1 MDSVTSTGPQVS
13 VCIPVY
19 RGEAFLAETIQSVL
33 RQTFEDFEL
42 VLVDNA
48 STDET
53 PRIARSF
60 ADPRIRIETNEI
72 TIAQPDNW
80 RRAVELCHAPLV
92 KLVCADDLL
101 YPRCLE
107 QQVAAMADPGVA
119 VVAARRDMIDEGGR
133 VLVRGRGLK
142 GLLGRRSDVQVARRV
157 VRSGA
162 NPIGEPGGVLF
173 RRADYAAVG
182 GWHRDRRW
190 AMDLDL
196 WIRLLSYGRF
206 VGQSETLA
214 AFRVGAHSL
223 SADNDACIYADQR
236 AIVDEVSAT
245 PRLGVRPFD
254 RAIGRLGAPAGRLRR
269 LLLFALSARRSH
281 RAPAPHP
288 AAPTLSSC
296 ES

>member
-1 MDSVTSTGPQVS
+1 MTKTGPQLS

-19 RGEAFLAETIQSVL
+19 CGAAFLAETIRSVL
-33 RQTFEDFEL
+33 SQTFDDFEL
-42 VLVDNA
+42 VILDNA

-60 ADPRIRIETNEI
+60 TDSRIRIETNE
-72 TIAQPDNW
+72 TTLPQPDNW
-80 RRAVELCHAPLV
+80 RRAVELCRAPLV
-92 KLVCADDLL
+92 KLLCADDLL

-107 QQVAAMADPGVA
+107 HQVAAMADPGVA
-119 VVAARRDMIDEGGR
+119 VVAARRDMIDESGR

-142 GLLGRRSDVQVARRV
+142 GLLGGRSDVQVARRV

-182 GWHRDRRW
+182 GWRPELQW

-196 WIRLLSYGRF
+196 WIRLLARGRF
-206 VGQSETLA
+206 EGQAETLA

-223 SADNDACIYADQR
+223 SADNDARIYEDQR
-236 AIVDEVSAT
+236 TIVEEVSAN
-245 PRLGVRPFD
+245 PRLRVRSLD
-254 RAIGRLGAPAGRLRR
+254 RAVGRLGAPVGRLRR
-269 LLLFALSARRSH
+269 LVLFALSARTSH
-281 RAPAPHP
+281 HAPEVRP
-288 AAPTLSSC
+288 AAPSLSSC